1 MKNFDLTQWLFL
13 IFFIYGLAFFG
24 MGVSMALESG
34 RRLALAEAR
43 VLRPLAAFG
52 LIHGAHEWF
61 ESYLLQAQAV
71 GAPVMDWVAWVRL
84 GMLSASFLCLFLFA
98 RNLLIST
105 SLRRLGGNKARAGLF
120 LFALY
125 ALVVL
130 SSAILASAAH
140 SIPEVDMLDGLVR
153 YLMAVPSSLLASLA
167 LRARARQARA
177 EDRPTLEKYFR
188 MAALGFGV
196 YTLTQYFV
204 HPINMFPANLVNE
217 EAFLTLMGFPIQMI
231 RTLVAILIAYS
242 LLRGT
247 QAVEEER
254 NLQLFA
260 VQQARLQALQQ
271 RDELRRSLLR
281 HTVQA
286 QEDERSRVARELHDE
301 TAQILS
307 AVSLHL
313 AALRVGLK
321 RKPEELL
328 MVEQLQELTR
338 QMSQGLYRLVRDLRP
353 AHLDD
358 LGVIPALNYLLA
370 ETRSASNIEFEFS
383 VQGTPHRL
391 DLSIETILFRVTQ
404 EAANNIVRHAKAN
417 RARVELVFGEDSI
430 HLTVTDQGQGFD
442 PQGPFQAP
450 RGWGL
455 EGMRERIESA
465 GGIFQLKSAPGQG
478 TQLDATI
485 PL

>member
-1 MKNFDLTQWLFL
+1 
-13 IFFIYGLAFFG
+13 
-24 MGVSMALESG
+24 
-34 RRLALAEAR
+34 
-43 VLRPLAAFG
+43 
-52 LIHGAHEWF
+52 
-61 ESYLLQAQAV
+61 
-71 GAPVMDWVAWVRL
+71 
-84 GMLSASFLCLFLFA
+84 
-98 RNLLIST
+98 
-105 SLRRLGGNKARAGLF
+105 
-120 LFALY
+120 
-125 ALVVL
+125 
-130 SSAILASAAH
+130 
-140 SIPEVDMLDGLVR
+140 
-153 YLMAVPSSLLASLA
+153 
-167 LRARARQARA
+167 
-177 EDRPTLEKYFR
+177 
-188 MAALGFGV
+188 
-196 YTLTQYFV
+196 
-204 HPINMFPANLVNE
+204 
-217 EAFLTLMGFPIQMI
+217 
-231 RTLVAILIAYS
+231 
-242 LLRGT
+242 
-247 QAVEEER
+247 
-254 NLQLFA
+254 
-260 VQQARLQALQQ
+260 
-271 RDELRRSLLR
+271 
-281 HTVQA
+281 
-286 QEDERSRVARELHDE
+286 
-301 TAQILS
+301 
-307 AVSLHL
+307 VSLHL

-358 LGVIPALNYLLA
+358 LGLIPALNYLLA